1 MNKFSNDL
9 INNFPEYLF
18 NEINQKKISARH
30 SGKDIIDLGYGNP
43 DLPTHEKVVEKL
55 IETAKIKKN
64 HKYSVSKGIY
74 GLREAI
80 SKKYESNYQV
90 SLDPNFNVV
99 NTIGS
104 KEGLTHLLMSVLNP
118 GDKVVVQDP
127 SYPIH
132 HFAPLIAR
140 AEAIKINCL
149 NESDFLTELVQ
160 TLKKT
165 KIKLLLISF
174 PHNPTTLT
182 VDQVFYDNL
191 VELAEKYNFLIVN
204 DFAYSDIYFD
214 GNKPPSLLSS
224 DKSLSHSVELYS
236 LTKGFSMAGWRVGFA
251 VGNKDAISSVTK
263 LKSYIDYGTFQ
274 PIQIASTVALN
285 ELEEYPFELSSVYKE
300 RRELIVENLED
311 LNFSVQESTATMFVW
326 AKLPEKFRNDSLKFS
341 LELLEKSNVAIS
353 PGVGFGKY
361 GEGYIRIALV
371 ENKQRIRQAMKNIKA
386 AL

>member
-1 MNKFSNDL
+1 MNKFSNEL

-30 SGKDIIDLGYGNP
+30 SGKDIVDLGYGNP

-80 SKKYESNYQV
+80 SRKYENNYQV
-90 SLDPNFNVV
+90 NLDPNFNVV

-140 AEAIKINCL
+140 AETIKINCL

-191 VELAEKYNFLIVN
+191 IELAEKYNFLIVN
-204 DFAYSDIYFD
+204 DFAYSDIYFG

-224 DKSLSHSVELYS
+224 DKSLSHSIELYS

>member
-43 DLPTHEKVVEKL
+43 DLPTHDKVVEKL

-80 SKKYESNYQV
+80 SRKYENNYQV
-90 SLDPNFNVV
+90 NLDPNFNVV

-140 AEAIKINCL
+140 AETIKINCL

-191 VELAEKYNFLIVN
+191 IELAEKYNFLIVN
-204 DFAYSDIYFD
+204 DFAYSDIYFG

-224 DKSLSHSVELYS
+224 DKSLSHSIELYS

-251 VGNKDAISSVTK
+251 VGNKDAISSLTK

-285 ELEEYPFELSSVYKE
+285 ELGEYPFELSSVYKE
-300 RRELIVENLED
+300 RREIIVETLKD
-311 LNFSVQESTATMFVW
+311 LDFNVQESKATMFVW
-326 AKLPEKFRNDSLKFS
+326 AKLPEKFRNDSLTFS
-341 LELLEKSNVAIS
+341 LELLDKSNVAIS

-361 GEGYIRIALV
+361 GEGHIRIALV

>member
-43 DLPTHEKVVEKL
+43 DLPTHDKVVEKL

-80 SKKYESNYQV
+80 SRKYENNYQV
-90 SLDPNFNVV
+90 NLDPNFNVV

-140 AEAIKINCL
+140 AETIKINCL

-191 VELAEKYNFLIVN
+191 IELAEKYNFLIVN
-204 DFAYSDIYFD
+204 DFAYSDIYF
-214 GNKPPSLLSS
+214 GENKPPSLLSS
-224 DKSLSHSVELYS
+224 DKSLSHSIELYS
-236 LTKGFSMAGWRVGFA
+236 LTKGLSMAGWRVGFA

>member
-1 MNKFSNDL
+1 MLVIDL

-285 ELEEYPFELSSVYKE
+285 ELGEYPFELSSVYKE

-341 LELLEKSNVAIS
+341 LELLGKSNVAIS

-386 AL
+386 VL